1 LWCQSPLLQRVSK
14 CKQIGIRISNDQE
27 LEKTK
32 NQISL
37 FLWDLLHLL
46 VGQRE
51 REREHPFERE
61 RVRNF
66 DRHYYCL
73 QVSVT
78 FGVAN
83 SILISDSVVYMWWNV
98 AVPVTAQ
105 VLKFAGQG
113 IQTYRRLQEYLRI

>member
-1 LWCQSPLLQRVSK
+1 L
-14 CKQIGIRISNDQE
+14 
-27 LEKTK
+27 
-32 NQISL
+32 
-37 FLWDLLHLL
+37 
-46 VGQRE
+46 RE
-51 REREHPFERE
+51 RERERERE

-83 SILISDSVVYMWWNV
+83 SSLISDSVVYMSWNV

-105 VLKFAGQG
+105 VLKFAGLRHTDR
-113 IQTYRRLQEYLRI
+113 QTVARVP